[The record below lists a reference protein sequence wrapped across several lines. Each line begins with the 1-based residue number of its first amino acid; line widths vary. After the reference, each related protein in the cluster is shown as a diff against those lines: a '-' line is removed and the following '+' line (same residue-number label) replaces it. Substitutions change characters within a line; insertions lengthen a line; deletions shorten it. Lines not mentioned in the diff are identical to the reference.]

1 MVVFDSSVLLLLIHP
16 NAKPPNDPST
26 GKPLEHAKQRIEYL
40 IKTLSESNTRILIPT
55 PTLSEILVR
64 TGQATSEY
72 LNLLN
77 NTYRFKIANF
87 DQRAAIEVALFTDQQ
102 SKKKKLS
109 EAETYA
115 KLKYDRQIVAIAK
128 VNGADR
134 IYSNDGGIH
143 TLAKLQG
150 IAVTRIEELDIPPE
164 ERQRELTLPEPND
177 EKK

>member
-1 MVVFDSSVLLLLIHP
+1 
-16 NAKPPNDPST
+16 
-26 GKPLEHAKQRIEYL
+26 
-40 IKTLSESNTRILIPT
+40 
-55 PTLSEILVR
+55 LVR

-77 NTYRFKIANF
+77 NTYRFKIADF

-134 IYSNDGGIH
+134 IYSNDDGIH
-143 TLAKLQG
+143 TMAKLQG

-164 ERQRELTLPEPND
+164 EPQRELALPEPNG
-177 EKK
+177 EKE